1 MRRFFVAVLVAL
13 FAALSTA
20 QRPADN
26 AFRFSILGD
35 RTGVANQK
43 AYEQAWREINRLH
56 PDFIV
61 NVGDT
66 IEGGN
71 DATADAEWQA
81 LRPLWTRYKYQQFF
95 TPGNH
100 DIWSSTSRR
109 IFAEQTGHAPP
120 YSFNR
125 QNAHFT
131 VLDNSQIET
140 LDDVQL
146 QFLEHDLQENRARSP
161 KFVLF
166 HKMFWLLPLKLDSG
180 EFPLHKLALK
190 YGVNYVISGHGHQ
203 FVRLARDGVVYLEVG
218 SSGGN
223 LRGHDRTEGYAQGW
237 FYQHV
242 LVEVRGNK
250 IEATVNELGPP
261 LGQGRSVRI
270 EDCCR
275 PKAAGVGLEYR
286 DHETPSS
293 ARSVSAVP
301 HAGRTAPSAH
311 ASGLR

>member
-1 MRRFFVAVLVAL
+1 MRRFCTAVLLAL
-13 FAALSTA
+13 LAARLPA
-20 QRPADN
+20 QRPPDN

-35 RTGVANQK
+35 RTGGANQK
-43 AYEQAWREINRLH
+43 AYEQAWREIDRLR

-71 DATADAEWQA
+71 DATAAAEWTA
-81 LRPLWTRYKYQQFF
+81 LRALWKSYKYQQFF

-100 DIWSSTSRR
+100 DIWSPTSRR
-109 IFAEQTGHAPP
+109 IFGEQTGHAPP
-120 YSFNR
+120 YSFDH

-131 VLDNSQIET
+131 VLDNSQTET
-140 LDDVQL
+140 LDDGQL
-146 QFLEHDLQENRARSP
+146 QFLERDLAENRARTP

-166 HKMFWLLPLKLDSG
+166 HKPFWLLPLKFDSG

-190 YGVNYVISGHGHQ
+190 YGVNCVISGHGHQ

-223 LRGHDRTEGYAQGW
+223 LKGLDRGEGYDQGW

-242 LVEVRGNK
+242 LVEVRGGK
-250 IEATVNELGPP
+250 IEATVHELGPP
-261 LGQGRSVRI
+261 LGQGRSVRL
-270 EDCCR
+270 EYKDHASTS
-275 PKAAGVGLEYR
+275 PVPSNSAGPAAGR
-286 DHETPSS
+286 
-293 ARSVSAVP
+293 AA
-301 HAGRTAPSAH
+301 APAH
-311 ASGLR
+311 PSGLR